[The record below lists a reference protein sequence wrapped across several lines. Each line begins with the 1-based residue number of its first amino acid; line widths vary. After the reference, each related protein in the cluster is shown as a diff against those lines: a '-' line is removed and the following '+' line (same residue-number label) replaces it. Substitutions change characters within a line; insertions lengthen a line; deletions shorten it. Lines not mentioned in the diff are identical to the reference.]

1 MFQTPAEESTS
12 RQDTRRYTV
21 LSSGNSLYFL
31 DLVCAELSCEQEDT
45 IKLFLWTVTNLFPA
59 FHNCVCRS
67 HIRIWYRCHVP
78 SPCHI
83 RHVSRVSV
91 RKSALLPSN
100 IHIQW
105 CSLTAIRL
113 SDTGTRR
120 ALCNQLDCYS
130 NCHGTCCCN
139 CELIQILRINS
150 FLCSDW
156 DAHQMA
162 TKWKGDPLTDKHVPS
177 LYLEPSNT
185 LWIAPSVSVTSV
197 VVSKSQ

>member
-1 MFQTPAEESTS
+1 MYAQSWAGEK
-12 RQDTRRYTV
+12 
-21 LSSGNSLYFL
+21 
-31 DLVCAELSCEQEDT
+31 EDT

-139 CELIQILRINS
+139 CELIQILRIHFFVQIEMRIKWLQNGKVILWLINTCRLYIWS
-150 FLCSDW
+150 HLTLSGSL
-156 DAHQMA
+156 HQ
-162 TKWKGDPLTDKHVPS
+162 
-177 LYLEPSNT
+177 
-185 LWIAPSVSVTSV
+185 SV
-197 VVSKSQ
+197 